1 VTTEGIT
8 ASAVPARLRVVE
20 IDPLVDA
27 RWDEFVRSDESSS
40 IYHLGIWSAILRSTY
55 GYKPVYLALEAGQRL
70 EGVLPL
76 MLTRG
81 LVTRNRLRSLP
92 AVGSVDP
99 LATSAEGKA
108 GLLEAACELALKR
121 GARSWTLRAREG
133 GYHELE
139 PRLRLSRRFDT
150 FVAQLPEDPDA
161 LRASWKKSSNNLWRS
176 LRKADE
182 ADVRV
187 REGTT
192 ERDLKRFYAIYCE
205 TMRRHRSLPRSYRML
220 SMARQSLSPL
230 GSYRLLLAEHRGK
243 VVAGGVFH
251 AWRDTV
257 DLVFNASSE
266 RHLALRPN
274 HAIYWS
280 AIRWAIE
287 NGYRRYNMGEAPVD
301 GSLGRFKAQWG
312 GQPVDRFRYDF
323 TPGERAGA
331 ADALRRVSTEL
342 DSGEGRQSLVSRI
355 WGRTPLIATRVGGQL
370 VYRFF

>member
-1 VTTEGIT
+1 VQ
-8 ASAVPARLRVVE
+8 AHAQVVQ
-20 IDPLVDA
+20 IDPVVDP
-27 RWDEFVRSDESSS
+27 RWDEFVRAHASSS
-40 IYHLGIWSAILRSTY
+40 IYHLGMWSAILRSTY
-55 GYKPVYLALEAGQRL
+55 GFKPVYLALEADQRL

-81 LVTRNRLRSLP
+81 LVTGNRLRSLP

-99 LATSAEGKA
+99 LASTTEGRA
-108 GLLEAACELALKR
+108 ALLGAACELTLER
-121 GARSWTLRAREG
+121 HARSWTLRAREG
-133 GYHELE
+133 GYDELE
-139 PRLRLSRRFDT
+139 PRLRQSRRFKT
-150 FVAQLPEDPDA
+150 FVAELPEDPDA

-182 ADVRV
+182 ADVQV
-187 REGTT
+187 REGNS
-192 ERDLKRFYAIYCE
+192 ERDLKLFYGIYAQ

-220 SMARQSLSPL
+220 SMARQSLLPL
-230 GSYRLLLAEHRGK
+230 DSYRLLLAEHRGK

-274 HAIYWS
+274 HAVYWS

-331 ADALRRVSTEL
+331 ADALRRVSTGL
-342 DSGEGRQSLVSRI
+342 DSGEGRQSIVSRI
-355 WGRTPLIATRVGGQL
+355 WGRTPLVATRVAGQL